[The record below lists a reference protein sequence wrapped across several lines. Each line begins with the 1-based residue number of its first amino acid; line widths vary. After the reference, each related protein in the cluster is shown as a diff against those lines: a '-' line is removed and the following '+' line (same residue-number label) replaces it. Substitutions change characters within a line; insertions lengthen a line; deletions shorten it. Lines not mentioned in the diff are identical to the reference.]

1 MRSDPPL
8 VSVSFVSESPY
19 RVAHQ
24 YRMCGKG
31 APILLWANTRFDAAV
46 AAGDHL
52 LDFIDRLSDEGNP
65 VKVRLEKSRCVGH
78 AQCYAV
84 DPDLFPIDESG
95 NSTLEEHEVRPEDE
109 VLIRDGVAS
118 CPEMALVLEED

>member
-52 LDFIDRLSDEGNP
+52 LDFIDRPIYLRFVKSHLGVPEAVKEGI
-65 VKVRLEKSRCVGH
+65 L
-78 AQCYAV
+78 
-84 DPDLFPIDESG
+84 
-95 NSTLEEHEVRPEDE
+95 
-109 VLIRDGVAS
+109 
-118 CPEMALVLEED
+118 

>member
-1 MRSDPPL
+1 MS
-8 VSVSFVSESPY
+8 SPSTEFPN
-19 RVAHQ
+19 AAD
-24 YRMCGKG
+24 KG
-31 APILLWANTRFDAAV
+31 SL
-46 AAGDHL
+46 
-52 LDFIDRLSDEGNP
+52 

-95 NSTLEEHEVRPEDE
+95 NSTLEEHEVRPQDE
-109 VLIRDGVAS
+109 PLIRDGVAS